1 MVKSTIFIIFS
12 KTLKKERW
20 PTQKR
25 NAFVVKRMCGKKSR
39 GFSTEERYLLH
50 EVQEEKRRRQEK
62 AAAEAA
68 AAQAAAQAAAP

>member
-1 MVKSTIFIIFS
+1 MFFLSNQLFS
-12 KTLKKERW
+12 SFFLKPLKKKL

-25 NAFVVKRMCGKKSR
+25 NAFVVKRVCGKKSWS
-39 GFSTEERYLLH
+39 FSTEERYLLH

-68 AAQAAAQAAAP
+68 AAQAAAP